1 MEVNNFVWTEKAI
14 QDWIDIWAVLWNEVE
29 MGDWPFKWVWNHG
42 DKYVFRAGDPIHL
55 IGIPCSSAR
64 HAAIPL
70 PEISTI
76 REIEDLMDH
85 YGLMDILYK
94 IQDWFLNHHYR
105 CSMIQKALWAHARE
119 ILSR

>member
-14 QDWIDIWAVLWNEVE
+14 EDWIDIWAVLWSEVE
-29 MGDWPFKWVWNHG
+29 IGDFPFKWVWNHG
-42 DKYVFRAGDPIHL
+42 DKYVFDAADPILL
-55 IGIPCSSAR
+55 IGNPTLHQ

-76 REIEDLMDH
+76 REISYLMDH

-94 IQDWFLNHHYR
+94 IQDWLLNHHYR
-105 CSMIQKALWAHARE
+105 SSMIQKELD
-119 ILSR
+119 LD